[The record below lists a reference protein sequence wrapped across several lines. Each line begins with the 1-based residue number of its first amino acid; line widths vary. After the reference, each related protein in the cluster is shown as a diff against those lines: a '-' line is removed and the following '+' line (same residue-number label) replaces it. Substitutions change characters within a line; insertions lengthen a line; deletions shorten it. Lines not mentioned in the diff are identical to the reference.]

1 MYFYAPHRCS
11 AQRGQEKKNDI
22 RFPGAGV
29 TDRLLATVWL
39 LGIEPG
45 SFARAAA
52 NS

>member
-1 MYFYAPHRCS
+1 MHHIDAVLKEARK
-11 AQRGQEKKNDI
+11 KKNDI

-29 TDRLLATVWL
+29 TDRLLATVWV